1 MNPAQP
7 PGADLVRAALG
18 WTGEVEL
25 LRGGTR
31 PVLRVAGAGVV
42 KAFAGSESTEAARQA
57 DAATALADAGVS
69 VVRPLS
75 SVVQAGGWAL
85 VPLPDLPSPLSDEPG
100 PWRGF
105 GAALA
110 ALHRAGAATGV
121 RAPRWAPLAQL
132 ETWLAHAPD
141 AALAADVRTRAG
153 RLARAFPDGD
163 ELLHTD
169 PHAGNV
175 RIDAHGRVVLIDLD
189 GLARGDGRYDLGVV
203 EATERRHRGRTH
215 TLGWLLEGYDVPPPR
230 PAADDPAIRLA
241 AALREVLSIGWLV
254 GRAEPGALLLARARL
269 DDLALGR
276 DGLWAG
282 V

>member
-1 MNPAQP
+1 VSPRPP

-18 WTGEVEL
+18 WTGEVQW
-25 LRGGTR
+25 LRAGTR
-31 PVLRVAGAGVV
+31 PVVRVAGAGVV
-42 KAFAGSESTEAARQA
+42 KAFAEDEAAEAARQA
-57 DAATALADAGVS
+57 DAATALADAGVP

-75 SVVQAGGWAL
+75 SVVQAGGWVL
-85 VPLPDLPSPLSDEPG
+85 VPLPDLPFPLSDEPG

-110 ALHRAGAATGV
+110 ALHRVGATTGV
-121 RAPRWAPLAQL
+121 RAPPWAPLALL
-132 ETWLAHAPD
+132 ETWLAAAPD
-141 AALAADVRTRAG
+141 VALAAAVRRRAG
-153 RLARAFPDGD
+153 PLARALPDGE

-175 RIDAHGRVVLIDLD
+175 RIDADGRVVLIDLD

-203 EATERRHRGRTH
+203 EATERRHRGRTD
-215 TLGWLLEGYDVPPPR
+215 TLGWLLEGYDVSPTR
-230 PAADDPAIRLA
+230 LAADDPAIRLA

-254 GRAEPGALLLARARL
+254 GRAEAGALSLARARL

-282 V
+282 L